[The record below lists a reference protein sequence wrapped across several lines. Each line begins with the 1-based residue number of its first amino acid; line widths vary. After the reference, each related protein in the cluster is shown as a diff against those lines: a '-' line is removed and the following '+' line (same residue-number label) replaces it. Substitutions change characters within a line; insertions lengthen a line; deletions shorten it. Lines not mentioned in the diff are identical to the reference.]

1 MRPGGK
7 ITADVW
13 RGRLAR
19 ETVDHCDRQGMGS
32 NLSENHVPLILHQRN
47 SAGVQAGES
56 GRSTQ
61 MPRTYIPCA
70 TINYRMPTGK
80 LHIVP
85 LGGLGEFGM
94 NCMAIRWGDDIIVI
108 DGGLMFPEAELLGVD
123 IVVPDI
129 SYLIENRL
137 RVKGIILTHGHEDH
151 IGGLPWILSELN
163 VPVWGTEFTL
173 AYVEDK
179 LEEHGLL
186 DDADL
191 REIRAGESFQIGPF
205 TISPIQVTHSLVD
218 CVALAVHTPLGVIIH
233 TGDFK
238 VDPTPTDNRLFDL
251 HAFAE
256 YGKTGVLAL
265 FQDSTN
271 VERKGYTP
279 SERAVRRKF
288 DEVFAHT
295 KRRLFI
301 SCFSSSIHRIKLAVE
316 MAWQHGRKVAFA
328 GRSMNNSAEIAE
340 DLGYIEIPE
349 GLLIHPGE
357 MKNFPPEK
365 VCVLI
370 SGTQGEPMSAL
381 SRAAVDNHKHAKI
394 EKGDTVMLSSRIIP
408 GNEKAIYRMID
419 HLFRREAHVIYDDGS
434 SPPVHVSGHAS
445 QEELKLIIN
454 LVKPKYFIPIHGEY
468 RQLKLHAEM
477 AAAMKGSVGNVIL
490 IESGD
495 VLEFDELSAR
505 KAGRVNVGRVC
516 IDSGSRTDVVEDLI
530 VKDRR
535 HLSEDGIVLPIIAI
549 NKLTGK
555 VETTPEIVT
564 RGFSP
569 GEDGFV
575 GGARQIVM
583 QTLDSSSAE
592 EKADYGVIK
601 EKIRA
606 DLKRYVS
613 KQTQKRPLIMPVIL
627 EI

>member
-1 MRPGGK
+1 
-7 ITADVW
+7 
-13 RGRLAR
+13 
-19 ETVDHCDRQGMGS
+19 
-32 NLSENHVPLILHQRN
+32 
-47 SAGVQAGES
+47 
-56 GRSTQ
+56 
-61 MPRTYIPCA
+61 MPSH
-70 TINYRMPTGK
+70 K
-80 LHIVP
+80 LHLVP

-94 NCMAIRWGDDIIVI
+94 NCMVVRYGDDIIVI
-108 DGGLMFPEAELLGVD
+108 DAGLMFPEAELLGVD

-129 SYLIENRL
+129 SYLLENRQ
-137 RVKGIILTHGHEDH
+137 RVRGLLLTHGHEDH
-151 IGGLPWILSELN
+151 IGALPWLLSELN

-179 LEEHGLL
+179 LDEHGLL
-186 DDADL
+186 DNADL
-191 REIRAGESFQIGPF
+191 REIGPGERFKVGPF
-205 TISPIQVTHSLVD
+205 TIHPIQVTHSLVD
-218 CVALAVHTPLGVIIH
+218 CVALAIHTPLGVVLH

-251 HAFAE
+251 HAFAK
-256 YGKTGVLAL
+256 YGKEGVLAL
-265 FQDSTN
+265 LQDSTN
-271 VERKGYTP
+271 VERRGYTP

-288 DEVFAHT
+288 DEVFVRT
-295 KRRLFI
+295 ERRLFI

-316 MAWQHGRKVAFA
+316 LAWEHGRKIAFV
-328 GRSMNNSAEIAE
+328 GRSMISSSEIAE
-340 DLGYIEIPE
+340 DLGYIEIPD

-357 MKNFPPEK
+357 IKNFAPEK
-365 VCVLI
+365 VCVMI

-394 EKGDTVMLSSRIIP
+394 EQGDTVVLSSRIIP

-468 RQLKLHAEM
+468 RQLKLHAELAGSM
-477 AAAMKGSVGNVIL
+477 HGSVGNVML

-495 VLEFDELSAR
+495 VLEIDELGAR
-505 KAGRVNVGRVC
+505 KTGRVNVGRIC
-516 IDSGSRTDVVEDLI
+516 IDSGSRTDVVEDLVI
-530 VKDRR
+530 KDRR
-535 HLSEDGIVLPIIAI
+535 HLSEDGIVLPILAI
-549 NKLTGK
+549 NKLSGR
-555 VETTPEIVT
+555 VESSTEMVSH
-564 RGFSP
+564 GFSP
-569 GEDGFV
+569 GEDGFID
-575 GGARQIVM
+575 GARQIVM
-583 QTLDSSSAE
+583 QTLDASSAE